1 MEKGVKKIIEIFK
14 EKEFK
19 VLIKN
24 NKIPF
29 VSGVSDFEILQAS
42 PSVEQLKM
50 QNTTKKSNIKKTRKQ
65 VS

>member
-1 MEKGVKKIIEIFK
+1 MKSTVKERWKEPKRKTKWKQSKKGVKKIIEIFK

-29 VSGVSDFEILQAS
+29 VSGVSDFEILQA
-42 PSVEQLKM
+42 
-50 QNTTKKSNIKKTRKQ
+50 
-65 VS
+65 

>member
-1 MEKGVKKIIEIFK
+1 MIKGVKKIIEIFK

-29 VSGVSDFEILQAS
+29 VSGVSDFEILQAFYIIF
-42 PSVEQLKM
+42 EITFFIY
-50 QNTTKKSNIKKTRKQ
+50 NA
-65 VS
+65 